1 MGIKNHKMALKS
13 KISEHV
19 PSDDAA
25 AKSITPSNIILGSS
39 HRGNNT
45 ATRNIITS
53 RTTEGK
59 LYGYIH
65 KTRNW
70 KQGNKPAEPITDFEI
85 DFLTLNIEK
94 WECQEM
100 VNKSGR
106 PHEVPRPKCG
116 STFKYE
122 SWLAHHIER
131 VHGTHVNKKRKNI
144 KAPKTS

>member
-70 KQGNKPAEPITDFEI
+70 KQGNKPAEPITEFEI
-85 DFLTLNIEK
+85 DFLTLNIESGNVKK
-94 WECQEM
+94 WSINQAD
-100 VNKSGR
+100 R
-106 PHEVPRPKCG
+106 TKCLG
-116 STFKYE
+116 
-122 SWLAHHIER
+122 
-131 VHGTHVNKKRKNI
+131 
-144 KAPKTS
+144 